1 MLFLVLASGGF
12 RDRGARDQSH
22 LRGPCLKVSGISFN
36 FVLDAGP
43 ILDYQKR
50 GTWDHAPWPSK
61 TATGSNLPSVAWLFI
76 WMAIFIAEVFFILS
90 DNLFPS
96 ANSQGKLM
104 YLPKMTG
111 RTVYQLLCSNN
122 SILKI
127 FTNILVTKL

>member
-1 MLFLVLASGGF
+1 M
-12 RDRGARDQSH
+12 H
-22 LRGPCLKVSGISFN
+22 
-36 FVLDAGP
+36 
-43 ILDYQKR
+43 
-50 GTWDHAPWPSK
+50 PWPPK
-61 TATGSNLPSVAWLFI
+61 TATGSSLPSVAWLFI